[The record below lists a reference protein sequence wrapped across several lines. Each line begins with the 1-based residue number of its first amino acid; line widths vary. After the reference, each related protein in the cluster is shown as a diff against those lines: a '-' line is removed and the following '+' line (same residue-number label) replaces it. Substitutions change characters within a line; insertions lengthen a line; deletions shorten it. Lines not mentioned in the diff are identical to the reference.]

1 MKVVLLTITAVVGMV
16 LMVAL
21 TSVSA
26 HHSFTAEFDINKP
39 VTLKGTV
46 DHMRWVN
53 PHSWLHIN
61 VEEADGTVTEWKVEF
76 GLPQGLYRRGWRKSD
91 LPVGEGVTVEGY
103 LAKDGTNTANARAVT
118 LTDGRR
124 LFAGTSAPG
133 GNK

>member
-1 MKVVLLTITAVVGMV
+1 MKVVILTMTAVVGMV

-39 VTLKGTV
+39 VTLEGTV

-53 PHSWLHIN
+53 QHSWLHIN

-76 GLPQGLYRRGWRKSD
+76 GLPQGLYRRGWRKDD
-91 LPVGEGVTVEGY
+91 LPVGDGVTIEGY
-103 LAKDGTNTANARAVT
+103 LAKDGTNTANARSVVLA
-118 LTDGRR
+118 DGRR
-124 LFAGTSAPG
+124 LFAGTSAPASD
-133 GNK
+133 

>member
-1 MKVVLLTITAVVGMV
+1 MKVVLLTIMAVVGMV

-39 VTLKGTV
+39 VTLEGTV
-46 DHMRWVN
+46 DRMRWVN

-61 VEEADGTVTEWKVEF
+61 VEEADGTVTAWKIEF

-103 LAKDGTNTANARAVT
+103 LAKDGTNTANARSVV
-118 LTDGRR
+118 LSDGRR
-124 LFAGTSAPG
+124 LFAGTSASA